1 MATSRRNTT
10 SGRRPR
16 ATRTQ
21 TGGRGT
27 SQARQRD
34 DDDVTQDFDTG
45 PGPQEELVRGLQQVW
60 LAGLGAIARAPK
72 DGPAAFGETV
82 VEGLRLLDTSRSTAQ
97 RLLRATLESAQGT
110 LQSRAGDARTQAQ
123 EAWGS
128 LESLFQSGVH
138 RAMRQFGVPTAE
150 DIRELTESVA
160 ELHASVE
167 RMGAQQPRSR
177 KTAKTRPSTRTARKP
192 RPQRRPDD
200 GT

>member
-1 MATSRRNTT
+1 MATSRRSNT

-16 ATRTQ
+16 SNRTQ

-27 SQARQRD
+27 SQARQRP
-34 DDDVTQDFDTG
+34 DDDVTHDRDAG
-45 PGPQEELVRGLQQVW
+45 PSPQEELVRGLQQVW
-60 LAGLGAIARAPK
+60 LAGLGAIARVPK

-97 RLLRATLESAQGT
+97 RLLRATLENAQGT
-110 LQSRAGDARTQAQ
+110 LQSRAGGARSQAQ

-128 LESLFQSGVH
+128 LESLFQGSVH
-138 RAMRQFGVPTAE
+138 RAMRQFGVPTAD

-167 RMGAQQPRSR
+167 RMGTPQPRSR
-177 KTAKTRPSTRTARKP
+177 KTAGAKSSTRTARKP
-192 RPQRRPDD
+192 RAPRRTDA

>member
-1 MATSRRNTT
+1 MATSRRSNT

-16 ATRTQ
+16 ANRPQ

-27 SQARQRD
+27 SQARQRP
-34 DDDVTQDFDTG
+34 DDDVTHADDTA
-45 PGPQEELVRGLQQVW
+45 PGSQEELVRGLQQVW

-72 DGPAAFGETV
+72 DGPAAFGEAV
-82 VEGLRLLDTSRSTAQ
+82 VEGLRLLDTSRSSAQ
-97 RLLRATLESAQGT
+97 RLLRATLETAQGT
-110 LQSRAGDARTQAQ
+110 LQSRAGGARTQAQ

-138 RAMRQFGVPTAE
+138 RAMRQFGVPTAD

-167 RMGAQQPRSR
+167 RMGTQRPRAR
-177 KTAKTRPSTRTARKP
+177 KAAGARPSKRTARKP
-192 RPQRRPDD
+192 RSQRRPDD
-200 GT
+200 GA